1 MHGGIALEVITRKAG
16 RLQEFE
22 ALGRNVKWGPKIYKN
37 NISNITNI
45 FFIQLCNFSTYY
57 FKHYFEIYQTRIV
70 KL

>member
-45 FFIQLCNFSTYY
+45 FFSYNYVTLVHIISNTILKY
-57 FKHYFEIYQTRIV
+57 I
-70 KL
+70 KLEL